1 MRELIVKLAKHIT
14 DCMDVTLGKTKMDE
28 NRPEYWMLDEIL
40 TDEMAQL
47 MLKMKVRKPYTPAE
61 LAKKIGWEESRV
73 EKLLEE
79 LAQIGIV
86 EYNWHNADR
95 HKQYFV
101 PVFVVGSSENMIY
114 NKELFKRVPEK
125 VGEFSYQMSYLPM
138 ESISHMIPPGGGGL
152 GFHVIPVE
160 KAIPKESRS
169 LDVEHLSYWLER
181 YKARDQ
187 FAIAPC
193 QCRKA
198 MVSRGEGCGE
208 LEDNVCI
215 LVGDYAQYLWETGK
229 DVKKASYDEV
239 VALLERCE
247 ENGYMHQITNGD
259 GPDEIFGICNC
270 TVGSCFGLRCSQLF
284 NNPNCSASAYRAR
297 VTPENCVACGKCV
310 EACPTG
316 AAKLGQKLCTREG
329 AVEYPTVTLPDETLD
344 WGRKN
349 WNYNYREDNQIQCY
363 DTGTAPCKTACPA
376 HIAIQGYVKM
386 AGEGRYD
393 EALQLIKQDNPFP
406 AVCGSICNK
415 RCENACTRGTVD
427 DPISI
432 DAIKKFVASREL
444 HAEHRYI
451 PKKLRHKGDEIDY
464 TQKIAVIGAGPSGMS
479 CAYFLASMSYPVT
492 VFDKDPI
499 PGGMLTKGIPSFRLE
514 KDIVNAEIDVLRE
527 MGVEFKCGV
536 EVGKDV
542 TIPEL
547 REQGYKAFYLAIGLQ
562 KAVRLNVEGEEL
574 DGVIGGIDFLR
585 GVNRGETT
593 SISGDTVVIGGGNAA
608 IDVGRAATRLGTG
621 KVSLFCLESDEEMPT
636 VPDEKNE
643 AIAEGI
649 EINNCW
655 GPKRI
660 IGENGHVTG
669 VEFRRC
675 LSVRD
680 ENGRFAPKF
689 DESETIVVPC
699 ANVYVSI
706 GQCADWGNVLEGTKV
721 ETQNG
726 RLVKT
731 AEITWQTADADIFG
745 GGDIA
750 TGPKYTIDA
759 IANGREGA
767 TSIHR
772 FVHPGH
778 SLTIARNLRNFK
790 ELDKSDVVIP
800 AEKLHAPERQF
811 NENDES
817 KTKTMSDNRVGLT
830 EEQVKL
836 EASRCLSCGRTVVDE
851 KKCIGCGLC
860 TTKCKFDAI
869 HLNRTHPEFANYING
884 DYAKQAVLKHGVKR
898 VAKLTV
904 KRLTGAK

>member
-1 MRELIVKLAKHIT
+1 
-14 DCMDVTLGKTKMDE
+14 
-28 NRPEYWMLDEIL
+28 
-40 TDEMAQL
+40 
-47 MLKMKVRKPYTPAE
+47 
-61 LAKKIGWEESRV
+61 
-73 EKLLEE
+73 
-79 LAQIGIV
+79 
-86 EYNWHNADR
+86 
-95 HKQYFV
+95 
-101 PVFVVGSSENMIY
+101 
-114 NKELFKRVPEK
+114 
-125 VGEFSYQMSYLPM
+125 
-138 ESISHMIPPGGGGL
+138 
-152 GFHVIPVE
+152 
-160 KAIPKESRS
+160 
-169 LDVEHLSYWLER
+169 
-181 YKARDQ
+181 
-187 FAIAPC
+187 
-193 QCRKA
+193 
-198 MVSRGEGCGE
+198 
-208 LEDNVCI
+208 
-215 LVGDYAQYLWETGK
+215 
-229 DVKKASYDEV
+229 
-239 VALLERCE
+239 
-247 ENGYMHQITNGD
+247 
-259 GPDEIFGICNC
+259 
-270 TVGSCFGLRCSQLF
+270 
-284 NNPNCSASAYRAR
+284 
-297 VTPENCVACGKCV
+297 
-310 EACPTG
+310 
-316 AAKLGQKLCTREG
+316 
-329 AVEYPTVTLPDETLD
+329 
-344 WGRKN
+344 
-349 WNYNYREDNQIQCY
+349 
-363 DTGTAPCKTACPA
+363 
-376 HIAIQGYVKM
+376 
-386 AGEGRYD
+386 
-393 EALQLIKQDNPFP
+393 
-406 AVCGSICNK
+406 
-415 RCENACTRGTVD
+415 
-427 DPISI
+427 
-432 DAIKKFVASREL
+432 
-444 HAEHRYI
+444 
-451 PKKLRHKGDEIDY
+451 
-464 TQKIAVIGAGPSGMS
+464 
-479 CAYFLASMSYPVT
+479 
-492 VFDKDPI
+492 
-499 PGGMLTKGIPSFRLE
+499 
-514 KDIVNAEIDVLRE
+514 
-527 MGVEFKCGV
+527 
-536 EVGKDV
+536 
-542 TIPEL
+542 
-547 REQGYKAFYLAIGLQ
+547 
-562 KAVRLNVEGEEL
+562 
-574 DGVIGGIDFLR
+574 
-585 GVNRGETT
+585 
-593 SISGDTVVIGGGNAA
+593 
-608 IDVGRAATRLGTG
+608 
-621 KVSLFCLESDEEMPT
+621 MPT

-689 DESETIVVPC
+689 DERETIVVPC

-817 KTKTMSDNRVGLT
+817 KTKTMRDNRVGLT